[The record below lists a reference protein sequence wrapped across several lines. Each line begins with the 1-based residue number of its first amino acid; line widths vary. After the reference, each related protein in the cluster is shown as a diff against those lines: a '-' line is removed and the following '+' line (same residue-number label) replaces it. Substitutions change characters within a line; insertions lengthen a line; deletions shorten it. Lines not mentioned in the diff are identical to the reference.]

1 MRRQDDNTERDKEI
15 RAEELEQGTA
25 AETGSEQQEIIT
37 ETTYQQRFT
46 CIPKIYVGSF
56 LEALN

>member
-1 MRRQDDNTERDKEI
+1 MRRQDDNTEREREI

-25 AETGSEQQEIIT
+25 AETGSEQYEIIT

-46 CIPKIYVGSF
+46 CIPKIYV
-56 LEALN
+56 